1 MLRASEEP
9 LHEHTEVS
17 VLSFVTHIT
26 SIKSK
31 FAFSNKC
38 YKELLSLIS
47 VVLPSNHK
55 MLKDMYQSKKLL
67 SALGMEYKKIDL
79 CKDNY
84 MIFYKEHKDETE
96 CLNVVNRGSL
106 MS

>member
-1 MLRASEEP
+1 
-9 LHEHTEVS
+9 
-17 VLSFVTHIT
+17 
-26 SIKSK
+26 
-31 FAFSNKC
+31 
-38 YKELLSLIS
+38 
-47 VVLPSNHK
+47 

-67 SALGMEYKKIDL
+67 SALGMVYKKIDL